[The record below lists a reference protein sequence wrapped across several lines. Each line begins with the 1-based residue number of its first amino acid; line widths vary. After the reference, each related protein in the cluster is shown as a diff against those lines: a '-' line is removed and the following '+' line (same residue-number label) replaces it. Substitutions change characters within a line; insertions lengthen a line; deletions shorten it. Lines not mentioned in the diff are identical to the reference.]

1 MLNIKKLN
9 IVIFLLIFLSNSL
22 LINSNIQVN
31 AEENEL
37 IHLVV
42 LADISGSLD
51 TSDTEALQQLI
62 TRIPRFLDNE
72 KLNQSK
78 LTVVAFASEATQI
91 CDTNTIAQFQLNNSY
106 FETCLQQI
114 QAIKKNNP
122 NIAKRAQNVGVDTN
136 QIKAFEKG
144 LEIIDSDPE
153 NYIPVFLLLTDGAL
167 DPVGDGPN
175 SSSAV
180 TEFENGFLETRP
192 KMKDKKVQ
200 LFVFGFG
207 NAKLE
212 DLTKWAEFSSPR
224 RSCQEEAPERIY
236 PSTGDIFKLLIDIN
250 TAMNQVT
257 CGEATEL
264 ITLEPGEP
272 KEFYVS
278 DLVEELNIKIDLK
291 GSSGLDAVVIQSNG
305 QELGIENEVTDKG
318 ECVDEFII
326 CYEVKN
332 PVSGTWTLSSSIYTT
347 NAVTTTI
354 IVADISFVGTYNITT
369 DCEITTL
376 RDGFESCSFTLS
388 PTRAGAQDLIR
399 AIDSVSFDFVIDEFG
414 IQERGSFY
422 KDSLSLQIFRNLI
435 IGIGDVSVNI
445 SPIYSELKYS
455 DGFKWLQF
463 IQIDNP
469 SYSLS
474 PLIVDDSGTQDVESS
489 DVVIE
494 DEEKS
499 FPWVLVIFILFILLT
514 ILYLAN
520 KKKELPPGTI
530 FYGLKNAQN
539 RSNLTF
545 YGGSIKD
552 YFDLSLS
559 ESAIEVSEG
568 DKTSVNL
575 LTLESVERRGLR
587 FWDSSTS
594 KSYKMTYEDLTE
606 SSLENVEILI
616 NEKFIV
622 SFVPDQ
628 IEDDFDSFA
637 VEEDGFEEF
646 SFE

>member
-1 MLNIKKLN
+1 MFKSKKIMILL
-9 IVIFLLIFLSNSL
+9 FLFLFLSTYF
-22 LINSNIQVN
+22 INSNLQVN

-42 LADISGSLD
+42 LADISGSLN
-51 TSDTEALQQLI
+51 TPDTEALQQLI
-62 TRIPRFLDNE
+62 IRIPRFLDNE

-91 CDTNTIAQFQLNNSY
+91 CDTDTIAQFQQNNSY

-114 QAIKKNNP
+114 QATKKNNP
-122 NIAKRAQNVGVDTN
+122 NIAKRAQNVGLDTN

-144 LEIIDSDPE
+144 LEITSSDPE
-153 NYIPVFLLLTDGAL
+153 NYIPVFLLLTDGNL
-167 DPVGDGPN
+167 DPVGTGFN
-175 SSSAV
+175 SKE
-180 TEFENGFLETRP
+180 TIEEFDRGFEEVRP
-192 KMKDKKVQ
+192 EMKNQSVQ
-200 LFVFGFG
+200 LFIFGFG
-207 NAKLE
+207 DAKLE

-291 GSSGLDAVVIQSNG
+291 GSSGLDAIVLQPDGS
-305 QELGIENEVTDKG
+305 ELGIENEVSDQG
-318 ECVDEFII
+318 ECIDDFIT
-326 CYEVKN
+326 CYEITN

-354 IVADISFVGTYNITT
+354 IVADISFVGTYKITT
-369 DCEITTL
+369 DCEVTTL

-388 PTRAGAQDLIR
+388 PSRAGSQDLIR
-399 AIDSVSFDFVIDEFG
+399 AIDSVSFDFIIDDFG

-422 KDSLSLQIFRNLI
+422 KDSLSLQIFRNLL
-435 IGIGDVSVNI
+435 IGSGDVSINI
-445 SPIYSELKYS
+445 NPIYSELKYS

-469 SYSLS
+469 TYSLN
-474 PLIVDDSGTQDVESS
+474 PLIVDDKDTEEVENP
-489 DVVIE
+489 DLVI
-494 DEEKS
+494 DQEETS
-499 FPWVLVIFILFILLT
+499 FPWVLVIVILLILLT
-514 ILYLAN
+514 LFYLAN
-520 KKKELPPGTI
+520 KKKELPSGTI
-530 FYGLKNAQN
+530 FYGSKNAQN
-539 RSNLTF
+539 RANLTF
-545 YGGSIKD
+545 YGGTIKE
-552 YFDLSLS
+552 YFDLSLG
-559 ESAIEVSEG
+559 ESTIEVSEG
-568 DKTSVNL
+568 DKTAVNL

-587 FWDSSTS
+587 FWDSSNS
-594 KSYKMTYEDLTE
+594 KSYKMTYEDLIE
-606 SSLENVEILI
+606 SSIESVEILI

-628 IEDDFDSFA
+628 IEDDFDGFE